1 MSDPRLDEHRLAE
14 VRRLAADLENA
25 PQEARD
31 RALAELGGVGRD
43 PAVLGAVLGDYVHR
57 IATGA
62 QSDAAALWPVVELL
76 RAAGADEEVARQHA
90 TRLRGGE
97 PGVAT

>member
-14 VRRLAADLENA
+14 VRRLAAGLETA
-25 PQEARD
+25 SQDARD
-31 RALAELGGVGRD
+31 EALAGLGGGPGD
-43 PAVLGAVLGDYVHR
+43 PVVLGVVLGDYVHR

-62 QSDAAALWPVVELL
+62 QADAAALWPVVELL

-90 TRLRGGE
+90 ARLRGEE
-97 PGVAT
+97 P